1 MVADRGIAQDAIAA
15 GLADAQRGMAQALDA
30 KQEWALHAK
39 TVLRQLC
46 RTGRPF
52 TSEDLTDVVGLP
64 TGTTATN
71 RNNAVGAIINAYAK
85 TGMIMRVG
93 DRPARNRSSHGH
105 RIAVWQGFKVWE
117 QESDTP

>member
-1 MVADRGIAQDAIAA
+1 MI
-15 GLADAQRGMAQALDA
+15 DAQIGMTKALTA
-30 KQEWALHAK
+30 KQEWAYQAK
-39 TVLRQLC
+39 AALRALA

-52 TSEDLTDVVGLP
+52 TSEDLTDIVGLP

-85 TGMIMRVG
+85 TKMINRVG

-117 QESDTP
+117 EESDTL